1 MTARLPGI
9 KQGTTFAVYLDY
21 SLGGTAEVFSASDL
35 SAQVRR
41 ANNEFLCQ
49 LTIVIDPAAV
59 PGRFLASATQSQT
72 AGWPVGDVFFDVKR
86 TTNGVSV
93 TVTDTVVF
101 AVAKKVTA

>member
-9 KQGTTFAVYLDY
+9 KQGVSFNAYVDY
-21 SLGGTAEVFSASDL
+21 SLDGVAEVFSATQL

-49 LTIVIDPAAV
+49 LTIVADPLAV
-59 PGRFLASATQSQT
+59 AGRFLFSADETKT
-72 AGWPVGDVFFDVKR
+72 LGWPVGDVFFDIKR
-86 TTNGVSV
+86 TKSGVV

-101 AVAKKVTA
+101 AVARMITA